1 VAQNPPEK
9 GPTSRR
15 FAEEEA
21 RLVQQAEAMGLEVGG
36 RRRFIEVLLGTGFLA
51 SLASFLYPITRYL
64 VPPPLPDLGGQE
76 VVAARVGELKLNS
89 AKIFRFGTR
98 PGLLV
103 MTSAGDYRAFSA
115 TCTHLDCTVQ
125 YRNDQHDIWCA
136 CHNGIFDLNGRNVSG
151 PPPRP
156 LTAFDVHV
164 VGEDIVVS
172 RRQED

>member
-1 VAQNPPEK
+1 VVFDPLRRPPGGGAHDEEQ
-9 GPTSRR
+9 RLR
-15 FAEEEA
+15 QEAE
-21 RLVQQAEAMGLEVGG
+21 RMGVPVRG
-36 RRRFIEVLLGTGFLA
+36 RRRFVEILLGTGFVATLT
-51 SLASFLYPITRYL
+51 SFVYPITRYL

-98 PGLLV
+98 PGLLIY
-103 MTSAGDYRAFSA
+103 TSAGEYRAFAA

-136 CHNGIFDLNGRNVSG
+136 CHNGVFDLNGRNVSG

-156 LTAFDVHV
+156 LTAYEVHV
-164 VGEDIVVS
+164 VGEEVVVS
-172 RRQED
+172 RRQEA